1 MAGELPARLACHV
14 YGLLVSSSYTSA
26 GNLMGSLLGTAM
38 TLGNPGA
45 PDLFLLYRQHQLA
58 VHSLVWV
65 AFTMLINPLR
75 LRTEPRLKLYF

>member
-1 MAGELPARLACHV
+1 
-14 YGLLVSSSYTSA
+14 
-26 GNLMGSLLGTAM
+26 MGWFSDRFLRNSGT
-38 TLGNPGA
+38 
-45 PDLFLLYRQHQLA
+45 PDLPLLYRQQQLA